1 MREGKGNIEAYTAIT
16 GNGYAF
22 PFGIYDDDTP
32 VGFLMVGY
40 DTDDYWEDA
49 PAIANGNY
57 NLWRLMIDKRYQG
70 KGYGKEAV
78 RLALDFVRT
87 WPCGKAD
94 YCWLSYEPENG
105 VARELYRSF
114 GFAETGEYDGEEII
128 AVLELGG
135 TDG

>member
-70 KGYGKEAV
+70 KGYGRK
-78 RLALDFVRT
+78 
-87 WPCGKAD
+87 
-94 YCWLSYEPENG
+94 LSDLHWTLSEHGP
-105 VARELYRSF
+105 VARL
-114 GFAETGEYDGEEII
+114 II
-128 AVLELGG
+128 AGCRTSLRMVSPASFTARSVLQKPANMTGKK
-135 TDG
+135 